1 MKNYFLR
8 RLLRLIPRI
17 GVISLI
23 AFILLNLT
31 PLDPA
36 SVALRAN
43 DITLTDEIIQQTR
56 LEFGLDRPFI

>member
-43 DITLTDEIIQQTR
+43 DITLTDEIVQQTR